1 MHRVYTIYTNDLPT
15 KLVRIILMDGDKYKK
30 EKEIAQTLG
39 NSLCNINLSC
49 TIGTLS
55 YQLKKQQQRD
65 NTIKQKR
72 A

>member
-1 MHRVYTIYTNDLPT
+1 
-15 KLVRIILMDGDKYKK
+15 MDGDKYRK